1 MVPSQRRPPSRSG
14 DTRAS
19 ASEPAGGET
28 GSAAMPEGMRVGH
41 GVDVHPFNTD
51 GSRRLVLGGVR
62 IPNEPALDG
71 HSDAD
76 VILHATVDAL
86 LGAAGLGDIGT
97 LFGSEDP
104 DYAGADSQV
113 FLAGALRQVAR
124 AGWQVCNVDITLI
137 GQRPRIGPYRN
148 RICAS
153 VATLLGVHSG
163 QVNIKATT
171 SDGLGFIGRGEGL
184 ACMATVLLQAAR
196 PT

>member
-1 MVPSQRRPPSRSG
+1 
-14 DTRAS
+14 
-19 ASEPAGGET
+19 
-28 GSAAMPEGMRVGH
+28 MPEGMRVGH

-148 RICAS
+148 RISAS

-171 SDGLGFIGRGEGL
+171 SDGLGFVGRGEGL

>member
-1 MVPSQRRPPSRSG
+1 MHAVVFRIGQ
-14 DTRAS
+14 
-19 ASEPAGGET
+19 
-28 GSAAMPEGMRVGH
+28 
-41 GVDVHPFNTD
+41 GVDVHPFSTD

-76 VILHATVDAL
+76 VIMHATVDAL

-97 LFGSEDP
+97 LFGSDEP

-113 FLAGALRQVAR
+113 FLAGALRQVAQ

-137 GQRPRIGPYRN
+137 GKRPRIGPYRD
-148 RICAS
+148 RITAS
-153 VATLLGVHSG
+153 IATLLGVHTT

-171 SDGLGFIGRGEGL
+171 TDGLGFPGRGEGI
-184 ACMATVLLQAAR
+184 ACMAIVLLQARQA
-196 PT
+196 T